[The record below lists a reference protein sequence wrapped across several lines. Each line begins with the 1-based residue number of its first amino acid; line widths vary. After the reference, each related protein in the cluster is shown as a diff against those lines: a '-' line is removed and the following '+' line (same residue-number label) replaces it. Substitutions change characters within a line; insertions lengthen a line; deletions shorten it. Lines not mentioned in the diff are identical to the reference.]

1 MIPLAI
7 PNLVG
12 REAEYLQECIQS
24 TYVSTVGPFVT
35 RFETMVAEAANT
47 QFAVAT
53 SAGTTALHA
62 ALLAVGV
69 RRDDLVIA
77 PSFTFIASVAAIA
90 HCGALPWLFDV
101 SADSWTIDPALLVQH
116 LEKDTERAVSGDLL
130 HKATGRRVAAIL
142 PVFTLGVPADMDPI
156 SELASM
162 FRLPVVVDAAAA
174 IGTAYKGRPSG
185 DLGADF
191 TMYSFNGNKTVTAG
205 GGGAIVTADRN
216 KADLFRHLTT
226 TARSGADYDHD
237 MVGYNYR
244 MTNLQ
249 AAVGCAQMENLTRF
263 LDAKRRIAKTYDAA
277 LCKVAGVKSFPD
289 PAYADS
295 GYWFSGIYLEGK
307 KSEQLQKLRSRLKL
321 AGIDARPFWKP
332 AHLQTPYSGSPRTDM
347 SICEDLWWRILTLPC
362 STGLTDSEQAYVIE
376 TVLYEL
382 ERS

>member
-1 MIPLAI
+1 MIPLAV

-35 RFETMVAEAANT
+35 RFEAMVAEAAST

-69 RRDDLVIA
+69 GRDDLVIA

-101 SADSWTIDPALLVQH
+101 SADSWTIDPVLLAQH
-116 LEKDTERAVSGDLL
+116 LGEDTERAANGDLL
-130 HKATGRRVAAIL
+130 HKESGRRIAAIL

-156 SELASM
+156 SELAAM
-162 FRLPVVVDAAAA
+162 FGLPVVVDAAAA
-174 IGTAYKGRPSG
+174 IGTAYKGRSSG

-205 GGGAIVTADRN
+205 GGGAIVTADRD
-216 KADLFRHLTT
+216 KANLFRHLTT
-226 TARSGADYDHD
+226 TARSGPDYDHD

-249 AAVGCAQMENLTRF
+249 AAVGCAQMENLTSF
-263 LDAKRRIAKTYDAA
+263 IGTKQRIAKTYNAA
-277 LCKVAGVKSFPD
+277 LCGAAGAKSFPD
-289 PAYADS
+289 PAYAKN
-295 GYWFSGIYLEGK
+295 GHWFSGLYFDDLE
-307 KSEQLQKLRSRLKL
+307 SEQLQDLRSRLQL
-321 AGIDARPFWKP
+321 VGIDARPFWKP
-332 AHLQTPYSGSPRTDM
+332 AHLQMPYSGSPRTDM
-347 SICEDLWWRILTLPC
+347 SVCGDIWGRILTLPC
-362 STGLTDSEQAYVIE
+362 STGLTDSEQTYVIE
-376 TVLYEL
+376 KVLQEL
-382 ERS
+382 KRS